1 MARTRSTAARTR
13 SRKKAGKRE
22 LVTTGRGKRFV
33 RRNRRGQ
40 FKDSVDVGR
49 SLAQDRRRK
58 AKAAA
63 KSGHGDRGDRKASRS
78 KTVTVIS
85 RTTGD
90 ANRDPITGT
99 PGAHPV
105 GTGLGATAGGA
116 AGGAALGAAGAAIG
130 AATGTVLGGPVGTAI
145 GGAAGIIAG
154 ALAGGGAGKIVAETA
169 NPTVVRRN
177 RVVHVRKRTVK
188 SRRVSVRSGGKR
200 RRS

>member
-1 MARTRSTAARTR
+1 MARTRSAAARSG

-22 LVTTGRGKRFV
+22 LLKTAGGKRFV
-33 RRNRRGQ
+33 RRNRRGE

-49 SLAQDRRRK
+49 SLAQDRRQS

-63 KSGHGDRGDRKASRS
+63 KAGDGDRGDRKASGSKAVIARS
-78 KTVTVIS
+78 RK
-85 RTTGD
+85 TGD
-90 ANRDPITGT
+90 ANRDPITAA

-105 GTGLGATAGGA
+105 GTGVGATAGGA

-130 AATGTVLGGPVGTAI
+130 AATGTVLGGPIGTAV

-154 ALAGGGAGKIVAETA
+154 ALAGGRAGKKVAEAA

-177 RVVHVRKRTVK
+177 SVVQVRKRSAK
-188 SRRVSVRSGGKR
+188 SRRVSQRSAGKGR
-200 RRS
+200 